1 VPGSS
6 AQQTQPAPVVAA
18 ETAKPSR
25 THTVREG
32 ESLSDIADKYYGS
45 SDKWTKIYKANRSTI
60 KDPDRIQPGMKL
72 TIPE

>member
-1 VPGSS
+1 
-6 AQQTQPAPVVAA
+6 VVAA
-18 ETAKPSR
+18 ETVKPVR

-45 SDKWTKIYKANRSTI
+45 SDKWPKIYRANRSTI